1 MIREYRQQDLDRVLQ
16 IWYEASKIAHSF
28 LADELLQGQKIE
40 IRDKYIP
47 MAETWV
53 MEHGGVIQGFIS
65 LLDSYVGGLF
75 IHPDF
80 QREGAGKALV
90 QKARAEK
97 GELSVGVYDK
107 NVTAHRFYREMG
119 FCETGREVQMGTGET
134 VINMILMSETK

>member
-1 MIREYRQQDLDRVLQ
+1 MIREYRQRDLDSVLQ

-28 LADELLQGQKIE
+28 LADELLQRQKIE

-53 MEHGGVIQGFIS
+53 MEQRGVIQGFIS

-80 QREGAGKALV
+80 QRGGVGKALV

-107 NVTAHRFYREMG
+107 NITAHRFYHKMG
-119 FCETGREVQMGTGET
+119 FCETCREVQPDTGEI
-134 VINMILMSETK
+134 VITMILAPEIK